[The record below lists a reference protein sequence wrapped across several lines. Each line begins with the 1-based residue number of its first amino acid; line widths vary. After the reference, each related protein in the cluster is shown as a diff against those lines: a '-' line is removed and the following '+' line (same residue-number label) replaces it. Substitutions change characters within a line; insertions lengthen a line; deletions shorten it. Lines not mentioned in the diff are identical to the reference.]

1 MVRLKHSKSSPGAL
15 MNHVVTSCFINDP
28 FTNCSVH
35 VDNGEEIKKFKA
47 HKTSPLNTLYYD

>member
-15 MNHVVTSCFINDP
+15 INHVDISCFINDP

-35 VDNGEEIKKFKA
+35 VDNGEEIKKLKA
-47 HKTSPLNTLYYD
+47 HKTSPLNMLYYD